1 MTNSRQKLAA
11 ELISFLEGNPKG
23 KSLSWKRTLQRLNQQ
38 HNSIRAWQ
46 LGRGGS
52 ASTENTGS
60 NGFRL
65 LK

>member
-1 MTNSRQKLAA
+1 MKTSRRKLAA

-23 KSLSWKRTLQRLNQQ
+23 SAQSWKQTISRLNQQ

-46 LGRGGS
+46 LGNGDS
-52 ASTENTGS
+52 AKPTDG